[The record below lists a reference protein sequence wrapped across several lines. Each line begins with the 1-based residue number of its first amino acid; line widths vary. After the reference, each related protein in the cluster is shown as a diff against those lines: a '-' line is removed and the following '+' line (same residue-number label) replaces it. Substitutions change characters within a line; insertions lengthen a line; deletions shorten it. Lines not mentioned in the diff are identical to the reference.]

1 MAAVS
6 PLFLTVPPDR
16 ASSAVAATLSE
27 QGFVVRERD
36 GVLDVERDA
45 HAFGASSVAPRV
57 SFLVRVDAW
66 AGGSVAQFADD
77 GGGAV
82 VFAAAHVARM
92 RLAERGLIAES
103 VEGSVHDDLTPPTEG
118 TETGGA
124 AHGSPVS
131 ATVGSVGATPVE
143 VEVANDEGVR
153 VVNGAPS
160 MGEDSSTVDAPPGA
174 SMRPRAAE
182 EDDESVAVDAPS
194 PDDVRERGAIAVS
207 DAPAREKD
215 PAVNA
220 VAVLALVLG
229 FIAPIGGIVAGAFA
243 LATLRRTS
251 ERGRGVAVAGIV
263 VGSALTVLM
272 GAAIIAGV
280 WWMAVDT
287 RTVSSPVGVS
297 SASPSASTTP
307 TGSETP
313 VPPFTL
319 EPGQCFSQRGRGEI
333 SDATLVEC
341 VAPHT
346 YELYAAFSVA
356 ETTDDYPGD
365 AEIAHRAEAGCMEA
379 FSGFVGTAYD
389 RSVLEYVYLSPTR
402 KTWLV
407 DDRRVSCFVT
417 DPAGTVTGTLRGAA
431 R

>member
-36 GVLDVERDA
+36 DVLDVERDA
-45 HAFGASSVAPRV
+45 HAFGSSSVAPRV
-57 SFLVRVDAW
+57 SFVVRVDAW
-66 AGGSVAQFADD
+66 AGGSVAHFADD
-77 GGGAV
+77 GGSAV

-103 VEGSVHDDLTPPTEG
+103 VEGSVDDDLTPPTEE
-118 TETGGA
+118 TDTGGA
-124 AHGSPVS
+124 ARDSTVS
-131 ATVGSVGATPVE
+131 ATVGAVGPTPVE
-143 VEVANDEGVR
+143 VRVAHDEGVH
-153 VVNGAPS
+153 VGDGAPS
-160 MGEDSSTVDAPPGA
+160 LSEDSSTVNARPGA

-182 EDDESVAVDAPS
+182 DDESVAVDAAS
-194 PDDVRERGAIAVS
+194 PDDVRGRGALAVS
-207 DAPAREKD
+207 DASALEKD

-243 LATLRRTS
+243 LGTLRRTS

-263 VGSALTVLM
+263 VGSALTVVM
-272 GAAIIAGV
+272 GAAIVAGV
-280 WWMAVDT
+280 WGMAVDT
-287 RTVSSPVGVS
+287 RTVSSPVSVS
-297 SASPSASTTP
+297 ASSPSASTTP

-333 SDATLVEC
+333 SDATLVDC

-356 ETTDDYPGD
+356 EAADDYPGD
-365 AEIAHRAEAGCMEA
+365 AEIAHRAEAGCVEA

-389 RSVLEYVYLSPTR
+389 RSVLEYFYLSPTR